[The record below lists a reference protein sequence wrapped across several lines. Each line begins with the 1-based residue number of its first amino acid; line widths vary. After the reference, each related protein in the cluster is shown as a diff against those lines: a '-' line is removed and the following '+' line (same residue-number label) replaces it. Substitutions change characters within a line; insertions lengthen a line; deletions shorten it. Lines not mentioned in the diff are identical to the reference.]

1 MLRLSQ
7 ANPLGGAVGSLVLP
21 QAPTVNWAVS
31 TYPIVHTL
39 STRLKWRYQILIGAI
54 IATGVFPF
62 GFILRE
68 QPPTPPTFAGSTK
81 SPGMSSLFRALA
93 GKEPVDST
101 QYMDLRDRVDFG
113 LLFLVFGVYVS
124 LRER

>member
-1 MLRLSQ
+1 M
-7 ANPLGGAVGSLVLP
+7 
-21 QAPTVNWAVS
+21 
-31 TYPIVHTL
+31 
-39 STRLKWRYQILIGAI
+39 GAI
-54 IATGVFPF
+54 IATVVFPF
-62 GFILRE
+62 GFILQE

-81 SPGMSSLFRALA
+81 SPGMTSLFKALV

-124 LRER
+124 LGET